1 MSAVFTPTRYKLS
14 VEDYHKLG
22 TAGVLTEDS
31 RVELI
36 EGELIEMAP
45 IGPEHASVVD
55 TLVGLLAPQ
64 AGNEFRLSTQNP
76 LTLMPRSEPQPD
88 LMLLKP
94 RADRYASSLPSAA
107 DVLVVIEVSDKT
119 LEYDRGPKLSLYAQ
133 HGIPEYWIVDVQAK
147 RIEVFRDPAS
157 TGYTQEL
164 QFGPPDVVTPQ
175 SLPGVRLNLAEVFA

>member
-1 MSAVFTPTRYKLS
+1 MSVVFTPTRYKLS

-22 TAGVLTEDS
+22 AAGVLTEDS

-45 IGPEHASVVD
+45 IGPKHASVVD

-64 AGNEFRLSTQNP
+64 AGNQFRLSTQNP

-107 DVLVVIEVSDKT
+107 DVLAVIEVSDKT
-119 LEYDRGPKLSLYAQ
+119 LEYDRGPKLSLYAH

-147 RIEVFRDPAS
+147 RIEVFRDPGPK
-157 TGYTQEL
+157 GYTQEL
-164 QFGPPDVVTPQ
+164 EFGPPDVVSPQ
-175 SLPGVRLNLAEVFA
+175 ALPGVSLNVAEIFG

>member
-36 EGELIEMAP
+36 EGDLIEMAP
-45 IGPEHASVVD
+45 IGPKHASVVD
-55 TLVGLLAPQ
+55 TLVALLAPQ
-64 AGNEFRLSTQNP
+64 ARNQFRLSTQNP
-76 LTLMPRSEPQPD
+76 LILRPRSEPQPD

-119 LEYDRGPKLSLYAQ
+119 LEYDRGSKLSLYAH

-147 RIEVFRDPAS
+147 RIEIFRDPGPK
-157 TGYTQEL
+157 GYTQEI
-164 QFGPPDVVTPQ
+164 QFGPPDVVSPQ
-175 SLPGVRLNLAEVFA
+175 GLSGVSISVAEIFA

>member
-45 IGPEHASVVD
+45 IGPKHASVVD
-55 TLVGLLAPQ
+55 TLAGLLAPQ
-64 AGNEFRLSTQNP
+64 AGNQFRLSTQNP
-76 LTLMPRSEPQPD
+76 VTLMPSSEPQPD

-94 RADRYASSLPSAA
+94 RADRYASSLPGAA

-119 LEYDRGPKLSLYAQ
+119 LEYDRGLKLSLYAQ

-147 RIEVFRDPAS
+147 YIEVFRDPGPK
-157 TGYTQEL
+157 GYIRRLE
-164 QFGPPDVVTPQ
+164 FGLTDVVFPQ
-175 SLPGVRLNLAEVFA
+175 ALPGVRLSVGEIFG

>member
-22 TAGVLTEDS
+22 VAGVLTEDS

-45 IGPEHASVVD
+45 IGPKHASVVD

-64 AGNEFRLSTQNP
+64 AGSEFRLSTQNP

-133 HGIPEYWIVDVQAK
+133 HGISEYWIVDVQAK
-147 RIEVFRDPAS
+147 QIEVFRDPS
-157 TGYTQEL
+157 PQGYIRRLE
-164 QFGPPDVVTPQ
+164 FGPADVLSPQ
-175 SLPGVRLNLAEVFA
+175 ALVGVKLSVGEIFA